1 MAAPALEL
9 DALVVRY
16 GSFTALRGVS
26 ATFQGGALGLLGP
39 NGAGKSSMLRSVLGL
54 VQPAGGT
61 IRLFGED
68 TARGGAALRRRV
80 GYMPERDSWIGGVSA
95 LRGLAHLAEICGFLP
110 EDAMLRAHDVLHF
123 VGLGEERY
131 REVQTFST
139 GMRQRYKL
147 AAALVHDP
155 DLLFL
160 DEPTNGLDPR
170 GRKRMLDLIEQV
182 CHEHGVHLIL
192 ASHLLPD
199 VERLCNHVWVLDEGA
214 MKRSAPLKELT
225 AAARGAKRVRLAPE
239 ELSAF
244 AQAAETAGWTVT
256 HGKKDDEVVV
266 ALPDELEL
274 AAQQVFALASSVPC
288 TVLSMQPAAR
298 SLEDAFLEALHTPNP
313 EAPAHA

>member
-26 ATFQGGALGLLGP
+26 ARFERGALGLLGP
-39 NGAGKSSMLRSVLGL
+39 NGAGKSSMLRSILGL

-61 IRLFGED
+61 IKLFGESMSS
-68 TARGGAALRRRV
+68 GGAMLRRRV

-95 LRGLAHLAEICGFLP
+95 LRGLTHLAEVCGFLP
-110 EDAMLRAHDVLHF
+110 DDAMLRAHDVLHF

-131 REVQTFST
+131 REVHTFST

-199 VERLCNHVWVLDEGA
+199 VERLCNHVWVLDQGE
-214 MKRSAPLKELT
+214 MKRSAPLDELT
-225 AAARGAKRVRLAPE
+225 AAARGAKRVRLAPDE
-239 ELSAF
+239 MASFVE
-244 AQAAETAGWTVT
+244 AANTAGWMVT
-256 HGKKDDEVVV
+256 QGKKDDEVVV
-266 ALPDELEL
+266 ALPDDRELES
-274 AAQQVFALASSVPC
+274 QQVFAVAANTPC
-288 TVLSMQPAAR
+288 TVLSIQPAAR
-298 SLEDAFLEALHTPNP
+298 SLEDAFLEALH
-313 EAPAHA
+313 APTANQPTSA